1 MHRRLTRAVGVAV
14 AVVVDVDVADVVD
27 PSQGQAPVAC
37 GCVTTCMH
45 ETRFI
50 YSMRTYATITLTM
63 NDNHRHIAIA

>member
-1 MHRRLTRAVGVAV
+1 MHRRLTRAVGVGVAV
-14 AVVVDVDVADVVD
+14 AVVVDVADVVD
-27 PSQGQAPVAC
+27 PRPSACGC

-45 ETRFI
+45 AARFI